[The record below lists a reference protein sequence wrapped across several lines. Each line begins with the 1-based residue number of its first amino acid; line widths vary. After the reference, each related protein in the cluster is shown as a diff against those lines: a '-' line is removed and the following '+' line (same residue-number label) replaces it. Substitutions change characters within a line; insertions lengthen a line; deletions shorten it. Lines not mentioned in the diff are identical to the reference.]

1 MKVFVSGADGMLGT
15 NIVYQLLE
23 RGYEVIG
30 LVHSSSTSTTLDH
43 LPVKKIT
50 GNILESQSF
59 ASHVKGCDFVI
70 HVAASTALWPSRNEM
85 VCKVNIDG
93 TKNMMQAAK
102 DAGIKRFVHVGS
114 ASSFAPGTAENP
126 GDETG
131 EYNGWKYKNDYLDS
145 KYKAQRMVL
154 DAAKN
159 EGFPAIAV
167 CPTYM
172 IGAYDSAPTSGRLIL
187 SLEQGM
193 VPAYSKGAKSFVH
206 SADVATAVV
215 NALAKGR
222 IGEAYIAGGENLTY
236 AQFFEKVYNIV
247 GRKFNMRKTP
257 FPFVVIAGF
266 VVSGFSRAVGKP
278 PKLSFGMARMSGM
291 EMNYSSIKAIEEL
304 DMPQTPVDVAV
315 KDCLKWLKDNGVKI

>member
-1 MKVFVSGADGMLGT
+1 MLGT
-15 NIVYQLLE
+15 NIVCQLLD

-30 LVHSSSTSTTLDH
+30 LVHPSSTSTTLDK
-43 LPVKKIT
+43 LPVKKVT

-59 ASHVKGCDFVI
+59 AADVKECDFVI
-70 HVAASTALWPSRNEM
+70 HVAASTALWPSRNKM

-93 TKNMMQAAK
+93 TRNIMKVASE
-102 DAGIKRFVHVGS
+102 AGIKRFVHVGS

-126 GDETG
+126 GDETA

-145 KYKAQRMVL
+145 KYKAQKMVL
-154 DAAKN
+154 DASN
-159 EGFPAIAV
+159 QDSFPGIAV

-172 IGAYDSAPTSGRLIL
+172 IGPYDSAPTSGRLIL

-206 SADVATAVV
+206 SADVAVAVV
-215 NALAKGR
+215 NALTKGR
-222 IGEAYIAGGENLTY
+222 IGQAYIAGGENLTY
-236 AQFFEKVYNIV
+236 AQFFEKVYGIV
-247 GRKFNMRKTP
+247 GRKFNMKKTP

-266 VVSGFSRAVGKP
+266 IVSGFSRAIGKP

-291 EMNYSSIKAIEEL
+291 EMNYSSKKAIEEL
-304 DMPQTPVDVAV
+304 DMPQTSIDTAV
-315 KDCLKWLKDNGVKI
+315 KDCLKWLKENGVKI